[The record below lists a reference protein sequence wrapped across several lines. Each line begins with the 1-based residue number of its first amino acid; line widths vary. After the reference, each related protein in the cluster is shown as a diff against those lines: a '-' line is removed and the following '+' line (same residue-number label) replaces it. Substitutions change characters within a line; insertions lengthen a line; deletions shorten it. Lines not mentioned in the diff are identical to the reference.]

1 MSNTYSIEGQLLE
14 MDTQTERLKLRFQRD
29 LSDKISTHIKKIL
42 DIEKTQNAIL
52 RKELAR
58 LRSYLGNQTNCNC
71 SPVACRICDKLLKN
85 RHTLK
90 QHQRTIHHMSR
101 REPRSFENR
110 TTTDLEYQ
118 YPNYQENGNGNTWG
132 PPLHLHNYT
141 SVVNT
146 SVPE

>member
-58 LRSYLGNQTNCNC
+58 LRSYLEDQ
-71 SPVACRICDKLLKN
+71 
-85 RHTLK
+85 
-90 QHQRTIHHMSR
+90 
-101 REPRSFENR
+101 
-110 TTTDLEYQ
+110 
-118 YPNYQENGNGNTWG
+118 PN
-132 PPLHLHNYT
+132 
-141 SVVNT
+141 
-146 SVPE
+146 

>member
-1 MSNTYSIEGQLLE
+1 MNNAYSIEGQLLE
-14 MDTQTERLKLRFQRD
+14 MDTQTERLKLKFQRE
-29 LSDKISTHIKKIL
+29 LSDKISIYIRKLL
-42 DIEKTQNAIL
+42 DIEKSQNTIF

-71 SPVACRICDKLLKN
+71 RPVVCRICDKFLKN

-110 TTTDLEYQ
+110 TTIDLEYQ
-118 YPNYQENGNGNTWG
+118 FPNYQENGNGNTWG
-132 PPLHLHNYT
+132 PPI
-141 SVVNT
+141 
-146 SVPE
+146 

>member
-1 MSNTYSIEGQLLE
+1 MNNAYSIEGQLLE
-14 MDTQTERLKLRFQRD
+14 MDTQTERLKLKFQRD

-71 SPVACRICDKLLKN
+71 SPVACRIFDKLLKN

-90 QHQRTIHHMSR
+90 QHQRAVHHISR
-101 REPRSFENR
+101 RESRSFGNR
-110 TTTDLEYQ
+110 TATDLEYQ
-118 YPNYQENGNGNTWG
+118 FTDYQEKGNGNTWD
-132 PPLHLHNYT
+132 P
-141 SVVNT
+141 SI
-146 SVPE
+146 